1 MAGFASSLIDDFD
14 LVSNIESIAEML
26 HKLLTTVPE
35 GVLKSYLTYPK
46 DLYDLYTDL
55 KNANDIS
62 DALTPSLMLKAM
74 PPPKPTK
81 AQVQFVGNAVSF
93 MWKNYVTDANYWT
106 SGELTAMV
114 GPIILTGGAYAAKKV
129 PDVIA
134 KLAGRLSK
142 NVIGAANRLDI
153 VDLFQKGKKIDY
165 DDIGDI
171 EQVIVKNN
179 DEIDGIYEKVGDELV
194 PICGFSATAGSARG
208 RVATSIN
215 RRCISGKG
223 MTNAHYDKVEEI
235 MGDRADAL
243 FAELEDNPNL
253 FAGTIDDIEALAK
266 IKKWRLKPNDAYINN
281 GYAYKTD
288 KYGRIESVEG
298 NLKIDGVERHP
309 DGPNVGEGDGKLP
322 NDVGGHL
329 IGRQY
334 GGAGDATNV
343 VAMEKTVNE
352 YSNVGKF
359 GQHEIRWRR
368 LLNETPPA
376 NIQLNIKVIYEPDN
390 FTIRP
395 DAFDITET
403 INGITSNFTVQNF

>member
-1 MAGFASSLIDDFD
+1 
-14 LVSNIESIAEML
+14 
-26 HKLLTTVPE
+26 
-35 GVLKSYLTYPK
+35 
-46 DLYDLYTDL
+46 
-55 KNANDIS
+55 
-62 DALTPSLMLKAM
+62 
-74 PPPKPTK
+74 
-81 AQVQFVGNAVSF
+81 
-93 MWKNYVTDANYWT
+93 
-106 SGELTAMV
+106 
-114 GPIILTGGAYAAKKV
+114 
-129 PDVIA
+129 
-134 KLAGRLSK
+134 
-142 NVIGAANRLDI
+142 
-153 VDLFQKGKKIDY
+153 
-165 DDIGDI
+165 
-171 EQVIVKNN
+171 
-179 DEIDGIYEKVGDELV
+179 V

-266 IKKWRLKPNDAYINN
+266 MKKWRLKPNDAYINN

-403 INGITSNFTVQNF
+403 INGINSKFTVKNF